1 MKSFELLGDHY
12 WGNHVGMFT
21 VPFHF
26 AVQFDIPLVV
36 YGEIPNLSMEDLK
49 RAEIISSWIELGDK
63 FGLMRNFREEDM
75 IDHEISSNDLQML
88 YYPEDEVIRDKGDSQ
103 ELSMVIFSNGMREN
117 T

>member
-1 MKSFELLGDHY
+1 
-12 WGNHVGMFT
+12 MFT

-36 YGEIPNLSMEDLK
+36 YGENPQLEYGGPEKSRDNLVMD
-49 RAEIISSWIELGDK
+49 RAWRQE

-88 YYPEDEVIRDKGDSQ
+88 YYPEDEVIRDKG
-103 ELSMVIFSNGMREN
+103 F
-117 T
+117 